1 MCYRCINMCPKQDIT
16 TVWMLNRCINAGQN
30 TEEYTN
36 LLKEIAGRTDVDKV
50 IREMAQEFI
59 NFQTNR

>member
-1 MCYRCINMCPKQDIT
+1 MDMQREKQVQRLTLAEKHLTDMENSYERINKD
-16 TVWMLNRCINAGQN
+16 
-30 TEEYTN
+30 TN
-36 LLKEIAGRTDVDKV
+36 LLKEVAARTDVDEA